1 MHPAI
6 SGQPLH
12 VKHDGSQRYEYELS
26 GSDRRHGTSCEYG
39 RILKHHESTTFCSQ
53 KASCSLGLQE
63 MQAEKATI
71 SYINTLEERIAFLEA
86 RLPDHAEDHYDNGL
100 EPAQDGSSMSTE
112 EARLALQPQSS
123 GSRSRRESREDCFSE
138 DYEGDDR
145 TSLVDGV
152 AYLSLCAS
160 GTTDTNSE
168 PYYVGSSSGATI
180 ARIIQS
186 SIFRSSSK
194 RSDHPPIYQ
203 TDQGPKNSRP
213 PPPPPESVHSEE
225 PTTDFPDWQQA
236 RMLFDVFFERIHT
249 RWPLLDRVVYTKL
262 FNKQYIQGALT
273 IIERSV
279 LHLIYAITARF
290 LSLTRKPCGIDSDRH
305 LVAATEPMDYIL
317 AQHNLATVQFLILL
331 GVHGQRSPYGA
342 GAWSQIR
349 YATSVCIEMG
359 LHRKRTFIGSPEQAR
374 DAEIRRR
381 AFWACYCLDRVTS
394 IVLGRAF
401 AIADRDINV
410 ELPSTSPEFWTLT
423 HAEAPDA
430 DKVQWSNIEPF
441 IHIIKLDQIQSR
453 IHRTVFRVDRDV
465 FNEAPEQRAK
475 LDRKMAKIRADL
487 DEWLHT
493 CPQTPKKENK
503 ITWMY
508 DPESAYLDA
517 RDFYDVQY
525 HKAMLFLF
533 TVFLPT
539 LDTSDMRFITCAR
552 SAACVCNAYKRLS
565 QNRTLTY
572 TMISLHS
579 CFVAGLTLVYC
590 IWRDRSLFSY
600 DILEA
605 TRACSQILTIFG
617 EKWPGAVKYRDI
629 FDALSGSLFKTVVN
643 STSTATVHTNDS
655 RPLQLDM
662 DAEPVMTGF
671 ASHSRRAS
679 HGQTSQSTSQS
690 SKPTLSHLV
699 TDAVKEAFMEVD
711 EEAPGGWQGWRMWNE
726 MVRDDSTPVPDSAMR
741 FYGVAQ
747 GQAQMSWNAYE
758 GSAFYGVDPIQDA
771 TMQMDNGTM
780 MDSSQWNFGVYR

>member
-1 MHPAI
+1 MN
-6 SGQPLH
+6 
-12 VKHDGSQRYEYELS
+12 VE
-26 GSDRRHGTSCEYG
+26 
-39 RILKHHESTTFCSQ
+39 
-53 KASCSLGLQE
+53 
-63 MQAEKATI
+63 
-71 SYINTLEERIAFLEA
+71 
-86 RLPDHAEDHYDNGL
+86 
-100 EPAQDGSSMSTE
+100 EPA
-112 EARLALQPQSS
+112 LALHPQSS
-123 GSRSRRESREDCFSE
+123 ASRRESRDDCFSE
-138 DYEGDDR
+138 DLEGEDR

-160 GTTDTNSE
+160 GTTDTTSE

-186 SIFRSSSK
+186 SIFRSSGK
-194 RSDHPPIYQ
+194 RATTLPVNQ
-203 TDQGPKNSRP
+203 TCQATGTSRP
-213 PPPPPESVHSEE
+213 PVPPESTHSDE
-225 PTTDFPDWQQA
+225 PVADFPDRQQA

-262 FNKQYIQGALT
+262 FDKQFVRGALT
-273 IIERSV
+273 IIERSIF
-279 LHLIYAITARF
+279 HLIYAITARF
-290 LSLTRKPCGIDSDRH
+290 LSLTRKPCGVDSEHH

-317 AQHNLATVQFLILL
+317 DQHNLATVQFLILL

-359 LHRKRTFIGSPEQAR
+359 LHRKKKVTGSPELAR
-374 DAEIRRR
+374 DAELRRR

-410 ELPSTSPEFWTLT
+410 EFPSTSPEFWTLT
-423 HAEAPDA
+423 HPEEPDS
-430 DKVQWSNIEPF
+430 VRPQWSNIEPF

-453 IHRTVFRVDRDV
+453 IHKTVFRVDRDV
-465 FNEAPEQRAK
+465 FNGTPEQRAK
-475 LDRKMAKIRADL
+475 LDRKMATIRSDL
-487 DEWLHT
+487 DEWLRT
-493 CPQTPKKENK
+493 YPQTPKNGNK

-517 RDFYDVQY
+517 RDFYGVQY
-525 HKAMLFLF
+525 HKAMLYLF

-539 LDTSDMRFITCAR
+539 LDTSDIRFLTCAR

-600 DILEA
+600 DVLEA

-629 FDALSGSLFKTVVN
+629 FDALSGSLFKTIVN
-643 STSTATVHTNDS
+643 SAPTTMMHSNGS
-655 RPLQLDM
+655 RPLQLDV
-662 DAEPVMTGF
+662 DAEPSMAGLSPRSRRDSREQ
-671 ASHSRRAS
+671 ASH
-679 HGQTSQSTSQS
+679 HPTLG
-690 SKPTLSHLV
+690 SKPTMSHMV

-726 MVRDDSTPVPDSAMR
+726 MVSDDTASAAMR
-741 FYGVAQ
+741 FDGFGQ
-747 GQAQMSWNAYE
+747 GQTEMSWNAYE
-758 GSAFYGVDPIQDA
+758 GSGLYGVDPIQDA
-771 TMQMDNGTM
+771 AMSMDNRGM
-780 MDSSQWNFGVYR
+780 MDGSQWNFGEYR